1 MKKYVLIASAGLL
14 FTAGVTATALKSSGK
29 KKTTTNTSK
38 TCPYHKCSK
47 ASNVACY

>member
-1 MKKYVLIASAGLL
+1 MKKYLLIAGAGLL
-14 FTAGVTATALKSSGK
+14 MAAGVTATALHSGK

-47 ASNVACY
+47 SSMACY